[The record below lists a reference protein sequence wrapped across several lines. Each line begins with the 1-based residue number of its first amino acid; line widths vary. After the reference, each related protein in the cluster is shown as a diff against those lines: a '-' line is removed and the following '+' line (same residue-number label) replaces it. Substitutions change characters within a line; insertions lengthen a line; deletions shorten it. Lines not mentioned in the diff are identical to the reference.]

1 MALIKKQLSE
11 VKGADMA
18 KYTTTVG
25 GSLNE
30 LVKYI
35 KHNEPKLGSTITLE
49 EEVTGTAD
57 SVKYWVG
64 TFERYAVLGENRVS
78 LNVMLIEYSEG
89 VKVIATASGGS
100 QAAFFKINTWSEG
113 NFLDAF
119 VAVIDPYKAKKRK
132 Q

>member
-1 MALIKKQLSE
+1 
-11 VKGADMA
+11 MA

-30 LVKYI
+30 LVTYI
-35 KHNEPKLGSTITLE
+35 KYNESRLGSTITLE
-49 EEVTGTAD
+49 EEITGTAD

-64 TFERYAVLGENRVS
+64 TYERYAVLGENRVS

-100 QAAFFKINTWSEG
+100 QAAFFKINHWSED
-113 NFLDAF
+113 NFLNDF
-119 VAVIDPYKAKKRK
+119 VSIIETYMKKAGK
-132 Q
+132 

>member
-1 MALIKKQLSE
+1 
-11 VKGADMA
+11 MA

-25 GSLNE
+25 GTLDE
-30 LVKYI
+30 LVTYI

-49 EEVTGTAD
+49 EEITGTAD
-57 SVKYWVG
+57 TVRYWVA
-64 TFERYAVLGENRVS
+64 TFERYAILGENRVS

-100 QAAFFKINTWSEG
+100 QGAFFKINTWSEG

-119 VAVIDPYKAKKRK
+119 VAVIKPYKAKKG
-132 Q
+132 

>member
-1 MALIKKQLSE
+1 
-11 VKGADMA
+11 MA

-35 KHNEPKLGSTITLE
+35 KHNESRLGSTITLE
-49 EEVTGTAD
+49 EEITGTAD
-57 SVKYWVG
+57 SVKYWIG
-64 TFERYAVLGENRVS
+64 TYERYAVLGENRVS

-100 QAAFFKINTWSEG
+100 QAAFFKINNWSED
-113 NFLDAF
+113 NFLNDF
-119 VAVIDPYKAKKRK
+119 VSIIETYVKKAGK
-132 Q
+132 

>member
-1 MALIKKQLSE
+1 
-11 VKGADMA
+11 MA

-30 LVKYI
+30 LVTYI
-35 KHNEPKLGSTITLE
+35 KYNESRLGSTITLE
-49 EEVTGTAD
+49 EEITGTAD

-64 TFERYAVLGENRVS
+64 TYERYAVLGENRVS

-100 QAAFFKINTWSEG
+100 QAAFFKINHWSED
-113 NFLDAF
+113 NFLNDF
-119 VAVIDPYKAKKRK
+119 VSIIETYVKKAGK
-132 Q
+132 

>member
-1 MALIKKQLSE
+1 
-11 VKGADMA
+11 MA

-30 LVKYI
+30 LVTYI
-35 KHNEPKLGSTITLE
+35 KYNESRLGSTITLAE
-49 EEVTGTAD
+49 EITGTAD

-64 TFERYAVLGENRVS
+64 TYERYAVLGENRVS

-100 QAAFFKINTWSEG
+100 QAAFFKINHWSED
-113 NFLDAF
+113 NFLNDF
-119 VAVIDPYKAKKRK
+119 VSIIETYVKKAGK
-132 Q
+132 

>member
-1 MALIKKQLSE
+1 
-11 VKGADMA
+11 MA

-30 LVKYI
+30 LVTYI
-35 KHNEPKLGSTITLE
+35 KYNESRLGSKITLE
-49 EEVTGTAD
+49 EEITGTAD

-64 TFERYAVLGENRVS
+64 TYERYAVLGENRVS

-100 QAAFFKINTWSEG
+100 QAAFFKINHWSED
-113 NFLDAF
+113 NFLNDF
-119 VAVIDPYKAKKRK
+119 VSIIETYVKKTGN
-132 Q
+132 

>member
-1 MALIKKQLSE
+1 
-11 VKGADMA
+11 MA

-30 LVKYI
+30 LVTYI
-35 KHNEPKLGSTITLE
+35 KYNESRLGSTITLE
-49 EEVTGTAD
+49 EEITGTAD

-64 TFERYAVLGENRVS
+64 TYERYAVLGENRVS

-119 VAVIDPYKAKKRK
+119 VAVIKPYKAKKGS

>member
-1 MALIKKQLSE
+1 
-11 VKGADMA
+11 MA

-25 GSLNE
+25 GTLKE
-30 LVKYI
+30 LVTYI
-35 KHNEPKLGSTITLE
+35 KHNEPRLGSTITLE
-49 EEVTGTAD
+49 EEITGTAD

-78 LNVMLIEYSEG
+78 LNVMLMEYSEG

-119 VAVIDPYKAKKRK
+119 IELIRAYKAKQDK
-132 Q
+132 QR

>member
-1 MALIKKQLSE
+1 
-11 VKGADMA
+11 MA

-30 LVKYI
+30 LVAYI
-35 KHNEPKLGSTITLE
+35 KHNESRMGSTITLGE
-49 EEVTGTAD
+49 EITGTAD

-64 TFERYAVLGENRVS
+64 TYERYAVLGENRVS

-100 QAAFFKINTWSEG
+100 QAAFFKINHWSED
-113 NFLDAF
+113 NFLNDF
-119 VAVIDPYKAKKRK
+119 VSIIETYVKKAGK
-132 Q
+132 

>member
-1 MALIKKQLSE
+1 
-11 VKGADMA
+11 MA

-30 LVKYI
+30 LVTYI
-35 KHNEPKLGSTITLE
+35 KYNESRLGSTITLE
-49 EEVTGTAD
+49 EEITGTAD

-64 TFERYAVLGENRVS
+64 TYERYAVLGENRVS

-100 QAAFFKINTWSEG
+100 QAAFFKINTWSED
-113 NFLDAF
+113 NFLNDF
-119 VAVIDPYKAKKRK
+119 VSIIETYVKKAGK
-132 Q
+132 

>member
-1 MALIKKQLSE
+1 
-11 VKGADMA
+11 MA

-30 LVKYI
+30 LVAYI
-35 KHNEPKLGSTITLE
+35 KHNESRMGSTITLE
-49 EEVTGTAD
+49 EEIIGTAD

-64 TFERYAVLGENRVS
+64 TYERYAVLGENRVS

-100 QAAFFKINTWSEG
+100 QAAFFKINHWSED
-113 NFLDAF
+113 NFLNDF
-119 VAVIDPYKAKKRK
+119 VSIIETYVKKAGK
-132 Q
+132 